1 MNKRQRK
8 KLEKTEMEK
17 QKLER
22 LLKDISNEFI
32 RRFKK

>member
-1 MNKRQRK
+1 MNKWQRK
-8 KLEKTEMEK
+8 KLEKAEMEK

-32 RRFKK
+32 RRF